1 MDIAK
6 TLETFFSSTT
16 LKLCQASYAKV
27 KQRKYRCFKQQF
39 NDKTEEERILSMVD
53 DAKRLETIEQDFKR
67 IKDENSSLFLANA
80 KELDENIL
88 KNIGNNQYDFSAS
101 NSNSKNYGGDKE
113 LIKLRIFYFST

>member
-1 MDIAK
+1 MLI
-6 TLETFFSSTT
+6 TT

-27 KQRKYRCFKQQF
+27 KQLESIDVSNSNCD
-39 NDKTEEERILSMVD
+39 DKTEEERILSMVD

-88 KNIGNNQYDFSAS
+88 KNIGNNQYDFSTS
-101 NSNSKNYGGDKE
+101 NSNTVFLYG
-113 LIKLRIFYFST
+113 